1 MEIYVTMHHY
11 PKIYSWP
18 SPHTKSVAN
27 NKKTTAKFM
36 QLIMQFEWHHLL
48 YTFQTMQHCL
58 VAEQMVKLKSKK
70 LARFNKGERETPLE
84 IVETEHQVAQFLK
97 KGVSMITREGRF
109 ITMTIMMTAMVMVI
123 S

>member
-1 MEIYVTMHHY
+1 MRGRHLWRFTLLCTTIQKYTVG
-11 PKIYSWP
+11 
-18 SPHTKSVAN
+18 PHLTLAN
-27 NKKTTAKFM
+27 
-36 QLIMQFEWHHLL
+36 
-48 YTFQTMQHCL
+48 
-58 VAEQMVKLKSKK
+58 S
-70 LARFNKGERETPLE
+70 RFNKGERETPLE